1 MASTKKPLSRKVKA
15 STSKPPKQSSLLN
28 VVDKAF
34 VSLTESHKKIKSM
47 TVALSGGVDSVVL
60 LHLLCSLQKKHRF
73 TLNATHVHHGLS
85 KNADKWVKFCV
96 RLCAKLSIPLD
107 VHYVKLPQKKSL
119 GIEAEA
125 RQLRYEKLL
134 QSKSGLIVL
143 AHHAD
148 DQAETFLL
156 QLIRGAGVKGLS
168 SMAHFDDTRKLWRP
182 LLNTSR
188 TDIEKYA
195 KQHKLKWVEDE
206 SNLNTD
212 FDRNFIRSKVL
223 PILKNRF
230 SHIIKV
236 IYRSSS
242 HLAEAQDLLDD
253 LAKLDLK
260 KHLESINYRHKLQV
274 KTLNK
279 LSLSR
284 AKNVLR
290 YWLEMNNQL
299 MPSKDLL
306 DELLRQVLTAKN
318 DTILKIEISKDYEI
332 RRYKDEIY
340 LVQKNQQTHKN
351 YEIVWN
357 GEPEIL
363 LPNGSKL
370 KFKKVKG
377 KGISLEK
384 IKDKNLVISNRKG
397 GEFFKPDSK
406 RPTKKLKQL
415 LQESDLPPWARENL
429 PLIFVGDELALVP
442 TFGTDIKFQTMPK
455 ELGLEVF
462 FVDDENNVAS
472 VQQMIGYQR

>member
-1 MASTKKPLSRKVKA
+1 MASSKKPLSNKVKA
-15 STSKPPKQSSLLN
+15 STSKKTKQSSLLN
-28 VVDKAF
+28 EVDKTF
-34 VSLTESHKKIKSM
+34 VSLNQSYKKIKSM

-60 LHLLCSLQKKHRF
+60 LYLLHSLQKKHGF

-85 KNADKWVKFCV
+85 KHADKWAKFCEK
-96 RLCAKLSIPLD
+96 LCAKLSVPLD

-119 GIEAEA
+119 GTEGEA

-134 QSKSGLIVL
+134 QSKSDLVVL

-188 TDIEKYA
+188 IDIEKYA
-195 KQHKLKWVEDE
+195 KQQKLKWIEDE

-230 SHIIKV
+230 NHIIKV
-236 IYRSSS
+236 ISRSSV
-242 HLAEAQDLLDD
+242 HLAEAQNLLDD

-260 KHLESINYRHKLQV
+260 SYLKSNNYKHKLQV
-274 KTLNK
+274 KSFNK
-279 LSLSR
+279 LSLTR

-290 YWLEMNNQL
+290 YWLEMNDQL

-306 DELLRQVLTAKN
+306 DELLRQVLHAKK
-318 DTILKIEISKDYEI
+318 DAELKIELSKDYEI

-340 LVQKNQQTHKN
+340 LVQKNQKTHKN

-363 LPNGSKL
+363 LPNGTKL

-384 IKDKNLVISNRKG
+384 MKNKKLIISNRKG
-397 GEFFKPDSK
+397 GESFKPDLK
-406 RPTKKLKQL
+406 RPTKKIKQI
-415 LQESDLPPWARENL
+415 LQESDLPPWERENL
-429 PLIFVGDELALVP
+429 PLIFVGDELASVP
-442 TFGTDIKFQTMPK
+442 SFGVDIKFQASFK
-455 ELGLEVF
+455 EAGLDVF
-462 FVDDENNVAS
+462 L
-472 VQQMIGYQR
+472 

>member
-1 MASTKKPLSRKVKA
+1 MASSKKPLSRKVKA
-15 STSKPPKQSSLLN
+15 STSKQTKQSSLLN
-28 VVDKAF
+28 EVDKAF
-34 VSLTESHKKIKSM
+34 VSLNQSHKKIKSM

-60 LHLLCSLQKKHRF
+60 LHLLHSLQKKHRF

-85 KNADKWVKFCV
+85 KNADKWVKFCEK
-96 RLCAKLSIPLD
+96 LCRDLSVPID

-119 GIEAEA
+119 GIEGEA
-125 RQLRYEKLL
+125 RRLRYEKLL
-134 QSKSGLIVL
+134 QSKSDLVVL

-168 SMAHFDDTRKLWRP
+168 SMAHFDDARRLWRP

-188 TDIEKYA
+188 IDIEKYA
-195 KQHKLKWVEDE
+195 KQHKLKWIEDE

-230 SHIIKV
+230 NHIIKV
-236 IYRSSS
+236 ISRSSA
-242 HLAEAQDLLDD
+242 HLAEAQNLLDD
-253 LAKLDLK
+253 LAQLDLK
-260 KHLESINYRHKLQV
+260 KYLKSINYNHKLQV

-279 LSLSR
+279 LSLTR

-290 YWLEMNNQL
+290 YWLEMNDQL

-306 DELLRQVLTAKN
+306 DELLRQVLTAKK
-318 DTILKIEISKDYEI
+318 DATLKIELSKDYEI

-340 LVQKNQQTHKN
+340 LVQKNQKTQKN
-351 YEIVWN
+351 YEIIWA

-377 KGISLEK
+377 RGISFTK
-384 IKDKNLVISNRKG
+384 IKDKKIIISNRKG

-406 RPTKKLKQL
+406 RPTKKVKQL
-415 LQESDLPPWARENL
+415 LQESDLPPWERENL
-429 PLIFVGDELALVP
+429 PMIFVGNELASVP
-442 TFGTDIKFQTMPK
+442 NFGIDIKFQTKPK
-455 ELGLEVF
+455 DAGLEV
-462 FVDDENNVAS
+462 
-472 VQQMIGYQR
+472 IL